1 MSPVPEEN
9 LTIRE
14 LALSAGIFFPSSF
27 DVNPKVIPRDAR
39 CVIFFI
45 ADAHAR
51 RPLRYRANIAY
62 STATYMHSQFL
73 RLAIGRGQGWLEKS
87 RCVARLVVNDTHW
100 KRERAV
106 VRSANDICRQ
116 RVLPAGQILFRAR
129 DTTRYRE
136 YYFPRVFFVINA
148 NCGQRAGGLAKDL
161 RQSGIAKKK
170 TAARYRLPFHLNNRN
185 IYFFSSDVYTIFR
198 PENYVAR

>member
-87 RCVARLVVNDTHW
+87 RCVARLVVNDTH
-100 KRERAV
+100 
-106 VRSANDICRQ
+106 
-116 RVLPAGQILFRAR
+116 
-129 DTTRYRE
+129 
-136 YYFPRVFFVINA
+136 
-148 NCGQRAGGLAKDL
+148 
-161 RQSGIAKKK
+161 
-170 TAARYRLPFHLNNRN
+170 
-185 IYFFSSDVYTIFR
+185 
-198 PENYVAR
+198 